1 MRLSQTQEGGT
12 LPGAGG
18 ARFIPAHRVAD
29 ACAELKA
36 RRYVVARATP
46 LKAERRRERSPERGS
61 APPPRAAV
69 GLRGAI
75 EEAVE
80 SALAIRGA
88 LPPGV
93 SVHADLA
100 ICIRD
105 QMLRV
110 RALGATG
117 LAIALPRLGD
127 VLEPGLLDAE
137 DSAVLSAWI
146 RAAPSEALTLLLDDQ
161 DRHVA
166 ALAPVPLELLVQS
179 ACGARAVVIRPQ
191 LAPPVAA
198 ARAIPSDPRPE
209 SVTPKPATIPQAS
222 IVLTES
228 ACGGDLA

>member
-61 APPPRAAV
+61 ALPPRTAT

-80 SALAIRGA
+80 SALALRGA

-93 SVHADLA
+93 SVHADLG

-117 LAIALPRLGD
+117 LAIALPRLGTAG
-127 VLEPGLLDAE
+127 EPTGLDAD

-146 RAAPSEALTLLLDDQ
+146 RAAQNEPLVLLLDDQ
-161 DRHVA
+161 DRTA
-166 ALAPVPLELLVQS
+166 LALAPVPIEVLVQAAS
-179 ACGARAVVIRPQ
+179 GSR
-191 LAPPVAA
+191 AA
-198 ARAIPSDPRPE
+198 AIKPEATRAQAGAARVATSRPE
-209 SVTPKPATIPQAS
+209 AAA
-222 IVLTES
+222 ES
-228 ACGGDLA
+228 AEA